1 MNKPHLL
8 AGTCLALSLAS
19 AAWAQPEGAQRPNQ
33 PVFRSGPWFVVRSVR
48 EGGNVVACTGF
59 YRANRGVQLS
69 KDSLV
74 IKTRQEIRTVSLG
87 FDGKPLGAPRPLS
100 AAEKQLG
107 AVALTGEDF
116 AQLGRSSKLRLA
128 IVTDQGSQVHELEL
142 RGLKGALDNINAG
155 CPVPDKPL
163 QRPMPPGQRQLREG
177 KG

>member
-8 AGTCLALSLAS
+8 AGTCLALAFAS
-19 AAWAQPEGAQRPNQ
+19 AAWGQPEGRQRSNQ

-74 IKTRQEIRTVSLG
+74 IKTRQQIRTVALG
-87 FDGKPLGAPRPLS
+87 FDGKPMTAPRPLS
-100 AAEKQLG
+100 EAEKQLG
-107 AVALTGEDF
+107 ALAIAGDEF
-116 AQLGRSSKLRLA
+116 AQLALSCKLRLEF
-128 IVTDQGSQVHELEL
+128 VTDQGPQKHDLEL
-142 RGLKGALDNINAG
+142 RGLKGALENINAG
-155 CPVPDKPL
+155 CPVPEQPL
-163 QRPMPPGQRQLREG
+163 QRPTFPGQRQLREG

>member
-1 MNKPHLL
+1 MIKQQLL
-8 AGTCLALSLAS
+8 AGTCLALAFAS
-19 AAWAQPEGAQRPNQ
+19 AAWAQPEGRQRPNQ

-87 FDGKPLGAPRPLS
+87 FDGKPMGAPRPLS

-107 AVALTGEDF
+107 ALAISGDEF
-116 AQLGRSSKLRLA
+116 AQLSLSSKLRLEFV
-128 IVTDQGSQVHELEL
+128 IDQGAQKHELEL
-142 RGLKGALDNINAG
+142 RGLKGALENINAG
-155 CPVPDKPL
+155 CPVPDQPL
-163 QRPMPPGQRQLREG
+163 QRPMPPGQRQSREG